1 MKRPLISEYNEY
13 YHRYVTNVQADDVIE
28 CMQSNLESYV
38 NLLSKPNINLDY
50 KYGPDKW
57 TVRECIVHLCDSDKI
72 FAYRALRISRGDE
85 TSLTG
90 FEQDSYIEF
99 NDFLHLSAE
108 DLIAMIKTTINSTM
122 TMFRLMKLEDTEKI
136 GTASNSPVSVR
147 ALAYMTAGH
156 AIHHL
161 NLLKDRYGFEL

>member
-1 MKRPLISEYNEY
+1 M
-13 YHRYVTNVQADDVIE
+13 TNVQGGDVIAYME
-28 CMQSNLESYV
+28 SNLEAYI

-108 DLIAMIKTTINSTM
+108 DLIAMIKTN
-122 TMFRLMKLEDTEKI
+122 
-136 GTASNSPVSVR
+136 
-147 ALAYMTAGH
+147 H
-156 AIHHL
+156 Q
-161 NLLKDRYGFEL
+161 